1 MEETPITSMIPEASI
16 LRPLGDLTIFEAAQF
31 HADLLAL
38 HQQEGPLHIDLREVT
53 CMDSS
58 CVQLMV
64 AATRSGRVTV
74 QGYSSRIRDKFEQ
87 IGFAQFLPT
96 QES

>member
-1 MEETPITSMIPEASI
+1 MEDGPTTPSNSEESVFK
-16 LRPLGDLTIFEAAQF
+16 PLGDLTIFEAVRF
-31 HADLLAL
+31 HADLMSLN
-38 HQQEGPLHIDLREVT
+38 QQKGPLVIDLSGVDR
-53 CMDSS
+53 MDSS

-74 QGYSSRIRDKFEQ
+74 RGYSNRIRDKFEQ
-87 IGFAQFLPT
+87 IGFAQFLPP